1 MFKHAYV
8 VVSVVAL
15 AMGVMASL
23 APSPALAASPEGL
36 ESDAQAALKSLYG
49 STPTAKTLGD
59 AAKGIM
65 VFPNIVKAGFIF
77 GAQYGEGELLKR
89 DQMAGIRGFRAW
101 SRPEHRCRGCRN
113 GQDPHDDDRPRR
125 CLRVHLWPEG
135 ADGGDR
141 LAGFENHPSQSVTST
156 ARITLRRRSPLPGRG
171 RQLRQRA
178 SGPCSP
184 PTPREVQPPSL
195 CRSSAP

>member
-1 MFKHAYV
+1 MPMFKHAYV

-36 ESDAQAALKSLYG
+36 ESYAQAALKSLYG

-125 CLRVHLWPEG
+125 CVRVHLWPEA

-141 LAGFENHPSQSVTST
+141 LAGVRKYPSQAGAATS
-156 ARITLRRRSPLPGRG
+156 AIRIET
-171 RQLRQRA
+171 
-178 SGPCSP
+178 
-184 PTPREVQPPSL
+184 
-195 CRSSAP
+195 

>member
-59 AAKGIM
+59 AAKGHH
-65 VFPNIVKAGFIF
+65 G
-77 GAQYGEGELLKR
+77 L
-89 DQMAGIRGFRAW
+89 
-101 SRPEHRCRGCRN
+101 PEHCQSG
-113 GQDPHDDDRPRR
+113 
-125 CLRVHLWPEG
+125 VHL
-135 ADGGDR
+135 R
-141 LAGFENHPSQSVTST
+141 CSV
-156 ARITLRRRSPLPGRG
+156 RG
-171 RQLRQRA
+171 R
-178 SGPCSP
+178 
-184 PTPREVQPPSL
+184 
-195 CRSSAP
+195 

>member
-89 DQMAGIRGFRAW
+89 DQMAGIQGFAYAMFFMTD
-101 SRPEHRCRGCRN
+101 SA
-113 GQDPHDDDRPRR
+113 
-125 CLRVHLWPEG
+125 L
-135 ADGGDR
+135 

-156 ARITLRRRSPLPGRG
+156 ARITLRRRSPLPG
-171 RQLRQRA
+171 
-178 SGPCSP
+178 P
-184 PTPREVQPPSL
+184 
-195 CRSSAP
+195 RSSAPAKGFWTV

>member
-156 ARITLRRRSPLPGRG
+156 ARITLRRRSPLPG
-171 RQLRQRA
+171 
-178 SGPCSP
+178 P
-184 PTPREVQPPSL
+184 
-195 CRSSAP
+195 RSSAPAKGFWTV

>member
-89 DQMAGIRGFRAW
+89 DQMAGIQGFAYAMFFMTD
-101 SRPEHRCRGCRN
+101 SALNYLEN
-113 GQDPHDDDRPRR
+113 S
-125 CLRVHLWPEG
+125 
-135 ADGGDR
+135 
-141 LAGFENHPSQSVTST
+141 AGFELGVGPNIVVVDAGMAKT
-156 ARITLRRRSPLPGRG
+156 ITTTTGRDDVYAFIFG
-171 RQLRQRA
+171 QKGLMAGIGLQGSKITRVSR
-178 SGPCSP
+178 
-184 PTPREVQPPSL
+184 
-195 CRSSAP
+195 